1 MQELGFWF
9 INDVIWHKSHDTFST
24 LLQESWVLNIKK
36 QCEEQGI
43 AFFFKQW
50 GTYGNDGIKRNKKQ
64 NGAMLQGKMYRAY
77 PTSKSLD
84 KIFLQS

>member
-1 MQELGFWF
+1 M
-9 INDVIWHKSHDTFST
+9 
-24 LLQESWVLNIKK
+24 QESWVLNIKK

-64 NGAMLQGKMYRAY
+64 NGALLNGKSYRQY
-77 PTSKSLD
+77 PD
-84 KIFLQS
+84 FLLKNFTL